1 MAFEAILYTVAD
13 RIATITLNR
22 PDRLNAWTPR
32 MSEEV
37 RDAMFQAARDKAVRV
52 IILTGAG
59 RAFCAG
65 ADMSELKTAT
75 EQGASALDNVD
86 EETRMNIK
94 ELGDV
99 RADFSKRYSYFP
111 AIPKPVI
118 GALNGTAVGIG
129 FAITLYCD
137 IRIASQSARFS
148 TLFAQRGLIAEHGM
162 SWMLPKIVGM
172 SNALDMLF
180 SARMVGAEEALRMGL
195 VSRVVP
201 DEQLLEEALSVGTR
215 LSTAVSPRSLKI
227 MKRQIYGA
235 QFQTLAEA
243 IDLADAEMR
252 LSLQSDDFKEGVAH
266 FIEKRPP
273 AFTGK

>member
-37 RDAMFQAARDKAVRV
+37 RDAMFQAARDEAVRV

-75 EQGASALDNVD
+75 EQGASALDSVD

-162 SWMLPKIVGM
+162 SWMLPRIVGL

-227 MKRQIYGA
+227 MKRQIYEA

-243 IDLADAEMR
+243 IDLADEQMR
-252 LSLQSDDFKEGVAH
+252 ISLQSDDFKEGVAH